1 MTNESRRMTVDDLF
15 IQVSRALVHNKSQV
29 TIIYWIAHSSGQLN
43 NNNFSALLIGKK
55 MLE

>member
-29 TIIYWIAHSSGQLN
+29 TIIY
-43 NNNFSALLIGKK
+43 
-55 MLE
+55 